1 MGNADVRKNSTDN
14 FNDLADKLVAGI
26 VGPLNKINVLL

>member
-1 MGNADVRKNSTDN
+1 MGNADVRKNSTDKL
-14 FNDLADKLVAGI
+14 NDLADKQVAGI